1 MPVSAAASQPPCAHL
16 GSTTSGPRTRSR
28 GLCRRWG
35 VAPGPGVSG
44 SPGWGLAPSPRVP
57 TVCAQEVGYQH
68 GRTVFDIWGRS
79 GVLEK
84 MLQDRQ
90 GTNKM
95 KACDVS
101 VWLAGSPPSLPAPV
115 TCPPTVLGTALPAA
129 CSFSEHLLNCP
140 CCSAPRGP
148 GSVMAVALGAVPSPL
163 PLQPPALVVLVVG
176 EDGGLGGG
184 LLRTLP
190 IVHAPPLPWAGDPQQ
205 AAAARGRGQGPWTVV
220 ALATCSLRLGP
231 PGPHLPQRL
240 LHGPRRDC
248 VTHRASP
255 GGRGGR

>member
-1 MPVSAAASQPPCAHL
+1 M
-16 GSTTSGPRTRSR
+16 
-28 GLCRRWG
+28 
-35 VAPGPGVSG
+35 
-44 SPGWGLAPSPRVP
+44 
-57 TVCAQEVGYQH
+57 
-68 GRTVFDIWGRS
+68 FDIWGRS

-115 TCPPTVLGTALPAA
+115 ICPPTMIGTALPAALPAA
-129 CSFSEHLLNCP
+129 CSFSEHHLNCS

-148 GSVMAVALGAVPSPL
+148 GTVVAVALGAVPSPL
-163 PLQPPALVVLVVG
+163 PLQRPALVVLVMG

-190 IVHAPPLPWAGDPQQ
+190 IVHAPPLHRAGDPQQ
-205 AAAARGRGQGPWTVV
+205 ARVARGHGQWWPWPHVPY
-220 ALATCSLRLGP
+220 ALALQVLTCP
-231 PGPHLPQRL
+231 N
-240 LHGPRRDC
+240 
-248 VTHRASP
+248 ASFTDLAEIVSRIEP
-255 GGRGGR
+255 SQVAVVDGELNA